1 MVNIAIFPFYQ
12 LSKFQKFFF
21 KKAVKIVGFS
31 KNAIINYTNENG
43 ASLYILGSVFQLKA
57 KMVILNRK

>member
-43 ASLYILGSVFQLKA
+43 VSLDILGSVS
-57 KMVILNRK
+57 N

>member
-12 LSKFQKFFF
+12 LSKFQKFFL

-43 ASLYILGSVFQLKA
+43 VSLDILDSVFQLKA
-57 KMVILNRK
+57 KMDIYIE